1 MAVGETWCPF
11 CHLIRLYFE
20 TVLGAASY
28 KIGWFWNFCYVVSD
42 LCKAHAVSVMN
53 FEFVNCSDQ
62 LPLVKWVG
70 LFYAIQLLHVQTR
83 ATRADVHTESNQ
95 LIVYGGP
102 ALWLGADF
110 IQGAGPWPLHWRS
123 AKWWSE
129 METKQKESTILCCF
143 PAQTSPTRI
152 LSSKL

>member
-28 KIGWFWNFCYVVSD
+28 KIGWFWNFCYVVSE

-62 LPLVKWVG
+62 LPMIG
-70 LFYAIQLLHVQTR
+70 LFMQYNFYILSHSCRCAHRIKSTNRLWW
-83 ATRADVHTESNQ
+83 A
-95 LIVYGGP
+95 GP
-102 ALWLGADF
+102 LAGADF
-110 IQGAGPWPLHWRS
+110 IQGAGPLAPPL
-123 AKWWSE
+123 AQCEMMKW
-129 METKQKESTILCCF
+129 
-143 PAQTSPTRI
+143 
-152 LSSKL
+152 